1 MEYIRLVNVSKEIK
15 RRKVLKNI
23 SYCFEGNKVYGIR
36 GENGSGKTMLL
47 RAVCGLMSI
56 SGSVEFDGKGGCEGD
71 KKPEIGAMIEQPGFL
86 KEFTGKENLELIGL
100 LCDGV
105 DANDI
110 NTALTDVG
118 LSPEDDRKYGKY
130 SLGMKQR
137 LGIAQAILKYPEL
150 IALDEPT
157 NAIDEEGISRLVL
170 LIKKLKAKGCTI
182 IIASHDRGF
191 LEQTADC
198 IITMKEGRII

>member
-1 MEYIRLVNVSKEIK
+1 MDYIRLENISKKIK
-15 RRKVLKNI
+15 HKEVLKNI
-23 SYCFEGNKVYGIR
+23 NYCFEVNKVYGIR

-47 RAVCGLMSI
+47 RAICGLMSI
-56 SGSVEFDGKGGCEGD
+56 CGKVEFNTKSGHEED
-71 KKPEIGAMIEQPGFL
+71 KKLDIGAMIEQPGFL

-105 DANDI
+105 DESDI
-110 NTALTDVG
+110 NAALTDVG

-137 LGIAQAILKYPEL
+137 LGIAQAILKYPAL
-150 IALDEPT
+150 IVLDEPT

-182 IIASHDRGF
+182 IIASHDKGF
-191 LEQTADC
+191 LARTADC
-198 IITMKEGRII
+198 IITMKEGQII